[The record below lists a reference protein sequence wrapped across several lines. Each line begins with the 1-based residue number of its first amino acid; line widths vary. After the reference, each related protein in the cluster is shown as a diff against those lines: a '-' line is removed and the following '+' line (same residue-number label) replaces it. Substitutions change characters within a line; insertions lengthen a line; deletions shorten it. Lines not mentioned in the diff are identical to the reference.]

1 MPNGLIPR
9 NNTQHFLERKTNNL
23 PTKHVLYIYIF
34 LFSWTRSIGKFSG
47 SRTRKIQPLKSPLNF
62 ERIHSNHLE
71 ETSSR
76 EFVNKMKI
84 EKKLASSPLNFPSR
98 DSKILENDGFYVE
111 SNRLLETCE
120 F

>member
-23 PTKHVLYIYIF
+23 PTKHVLYIYI
-34 LFSWTRSIGKFSG
+34 LILMDEIDW
-47 SRTRKIQPLKSPLNF
+47 KILWIEKDSTVEITVKLLK
-62 ERIHSNHLE
+62 RIHCNHLE

-84 EKKLASSPLNFPSR
+84 EKKLASSAPSNFPSR